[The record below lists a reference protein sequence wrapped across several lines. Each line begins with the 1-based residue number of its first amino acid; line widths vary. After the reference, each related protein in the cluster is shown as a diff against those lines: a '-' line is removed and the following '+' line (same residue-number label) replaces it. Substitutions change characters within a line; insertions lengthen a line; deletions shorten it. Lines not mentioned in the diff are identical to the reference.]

1 MKPFIYAG
9 LLLSVVAAGAANAT
23 EKPIKPN
30 NSNTAVAGAAASS
43 KSNASATGVGV
54 GVGKGGSAKSSSN
67 SDNDVA
73 VSQDG
78 DKTDN
83 FGLAIAPPAFSYAP
97 GAAVGECVA
106 TESYAIG
113 LPLVGG
119 GWGQQTL
126 VMLPA
131 CVPQLEATLRLAY
144 GSPIAMAAAC
154 QSKFAHN
161 ALSSLNVDCD
171 TAPVSEAGE

>member
-9 LLLSVVAAGAANAT
+9 LLLSVVATGAANAT
-23 EKPIKPN
+23 EKPPTQAQDQGQLQAQKQRQNQTQKQSQKQVQKDGDI
-30 NSNTAVAGAAASS
+30 
-43 KSNASATGVGV
+43 
-54 GVGKGGSAKSSSN
+54 
-67 SDNDVA
+67 DI
-73 VSQDG
+73 SQDG

-83 FGLAIAPPAFSYAP
+83 FGPVIAPPPFSYAP

-126 VMLPA
+126 VMMPA
-131 CVPQLEATLRLAY
+131 CVPQLEAVLRLAY

-154 QSKFAHN
+154 QSKFAKN

-171 TAPVSEAGE
+171 TAPASETGE